1 MVSYLE
7 IIFSNFMNR
16 FVFSMKALLSERKV
30 LKNFLNNP
38 ALTKSSVLEI
48 TPEFL
53 NENGIQVLVLDF
65 DGVLAPH
72 NGAVLL
78 PEVMDW
84 LKALE
89 KSWLKPII
97 IFSNKPSPER
107 EHYFKVHFPKIGF
120 LKDVARKPY
129 PEGLLKLQA
138 VSHVHAEAI
147 LMVDDRLLT
156 GILAAVLAGC
166 RGLLICKP
174 YQNFKAH
181 PIKETFFQMLRF
193 LDRLLV

>member
-7 IIFSNFMNR
+7 IIFSNFMSR
-16 FVFSMKALLSERKV
+16 FVFSVKALLSERKV
-30 LKNFLNNP
+30 LKSFLSNP
-38 ALTKSSVLEI
+38 ALTKNSVLEI

-72 NGAVLL
+72 NGAALL

-89 KSWLKPII
+89 KSWTQPIL
-97 IFSNKPSPER
+97 IFSNKPSLAR
-107 EHYFKVHFPKIGF
+107 EQYFKAHFPKIGF
-120 LKDVARKPY
+120 LKDVARKPH
-129 PEGLLKLQA
+129 PEGLLNLQKM
-138 VSHVHAEAI
+138 SHVHAEAI

-166 RGLLICKP
+166 RGLLIRKP

-181 PIKETFFQMLRF
+181 PLKETFFHLLRC